1 MTLEQAAQACDAAF
15 KLHITAMTSKTQSIQ
30 ANPCFGSS
38 TDDLLKAGFEQGDSS
53 QARAEIAR
61 RAMRKGIPTQQFLL
75 TKFKGMQRKA
85 DKAKEVATPK
95 ATPKVVKAEVVAP
108 TVASIPS
115 QADAVA
121 QLFAMLQQAG
131 LVTTVNLPAKA
142 PVVAAPA
149 ATHPDV
155 ARNCKVLVAD
165 AIRLKDRNGLKNAL
179 VELELIPEGCRLRFD
194 ALVKVAEQLN
204 VNVKKH
210 KAPASVPNL
219 SVQFGNMKFTN

>member
-1 MTLEQAAQACDAAF
+1 MSDTMTLEQASQACDAAF

-30 ANPCFGSS
+30 VNPCFGSS

-61 RAMRKGIPTQQFLL
+61 RAMRKGIPTQQYLL

-108 TVASIPS
+108 IVAAIPS
-115 QADAVA
+115 KAEAIA
-121 QLFAMLQQAG
+121 QLMALLG
-131 LVTTVNLPAKA
+131 LTPPVAVA
-142 PVVAAPA
+142 PVVAAPV
-149 ATHPDV
+149 THPDV
-155 ARNCKVLVAD
+155 ARNCKVIVAD
-165 AIRLKDRNGLKNAL
+165 AIRLKDRESLKAGL
-179 VELELIPEGCRLRFD
+179 VELGLVEANCRQRFD

-219 SVQFGNMKFTN
+219 SVQFGKMKFTN